1 MREIFFFFGAKYR
14 QNQVFAELGLIQQHF
29 FSEKKRFSKT
39 VRGLSNLNGFVLEY
53 I

>member
-1 MREIFFFFGAKYR
+1 MQGKNFFGTKYR
-14 QNQVFAELGLIQQHF
+14 QNQVFGELGLIQQHF
-29 FSEKKRFSKT
+29 FSEEKRFSKT